1 MCYITD
7 MKKVLDKKQ
16 SIVIYR
22 DKRGNVALSADVKN
36 ETIWATQAQMAEL
49 FDVLPQAVI
58 KHLKN
63 IYKENE
69 LNKLATCSK
78 MEQVRFEG
86 GRKIKRLLD
95 FYNLDAVIAVGY
107 RVNSKKATQFRIW
120 ATKTLREYIIK
131 GIAINSE
138 RIKKLHEEGIKD
150 LQTKIKFIQNTVQKR
165 QLDKMEVGSLLSVI
179 SDYANS
185 WLLLKKYDDG
195 DLTLKKGKGK
205 EKHRIEYEFARSA
218 VDQLKAKLMTK
229 EEAGDLFG
237 NERGQSFRGILK
249 TIYQTFDG
257 KELYGSLEEKA
268 ANLLYFLIK
277 DHPFSDGNKRIG
289 SFLFVLF
296 LDRNAMLYHKNK
308 EKKISDNA
316 LVALALLIAESDP
329 KEKEVMIA
337 LVTNLIA

>member
-1 MCYITD
+1 
-7 MKKVLDKKQ
+7 MKKMLNKKQ
-16 SIVIYR
+16 SIIIYR
-22 DKRGNVALSADVKN
+22 DKRGNVELKADVKK
-36 ETIWATQAQMAEL
+36 ETIWATQAQIAEL

-69 LNKLATCSK
+69 LSKLATCSK

-86 GRKIKRLLD
+86 DRKIKRSLD

-120 ATKTLREYIIK
+120 ATKTLRDYIIK
-131 GIAINSE
+131 GVAINTE
-138 RIKKLHEEGIKD
+138 RVKKLHERGIKD
-150 LQTKIKFIQNTVQKR
+150 LRVKIEFIQNTIRKR
-165 QLDKMEVGSLLSVI
+165 ELDRTETDSLLSVI

-195 DLTLKKGKGK
+195 DLSIKRGGIVERKP
-205 EKHRIEYEFARSA
+205 IEYNFARSA
-218 VDQLKAKLMTK
+218 IDELRLKLVAKG
-229 EEAGDLFG
+229 EAGDLFG
-237 NERGQSFRGILK
+237 NERDESFKGILK
-249 TIYQTFDG
+249 TIYQTFG
-257 KELYGSLEEKA
+257 KKELYGSLEEKA

-289 SFLFVLF
+289 SFLFILF
-296 LDRNAMLYHKNK
+296 LDRNAMLYRKNR
-308 EKKISDNA
+308 EKKISDNT

-329 KEKEVMIA
+329 KEKEIMIA
-337 LVTNLIA
+337 LITNLIA